1 MEPFEQE
8 EGVSLKPV
16 VRRTA
21 NMKCLII
28 LSVLL
33 FTFLVISIV
42 FIALYLTERS
52 GTSRPKQQCSS
63 TSQKYCGSKS
73 CLFTAQGKIYCISGH
88 ENHVF
93 DNAELLVT
101 FHVNY
106 SPSSSR
112 KALEIIFRAENWVIH
127 NWRYRLLIYG
137 GILALN
143 FVC

>member
-1 MEPFEQE
+1 MEEFEQE
-8 EGVSLKPV
+8 QGVSLRPV

-52 GTSRPKQQCSS
+52 RTSRPEQQCSS

-73 CLFTAQGKIYCISGH
+73 CLFIAQGKIYCISGH
-88 ENHVF
+88 KHHVL

-106 SPSSSR
+106 SPS
-112 KALEIIFRAENWVIH
+112 
-127 NWRYRLLIYG
+127 
-137 GILALN
+137 
-143 FVC
+143 C

>member
-1 MEPFEQE
+1 MEAFEQQQ
-8 EGVSLKPV
+8 GVSLRPV

-52 GTSRPKQQCSS
+52 GTSRPEQQCSS

-73 CLFTAQGKIYCISGH
+73 CLFIAQGKIYCISGH
-88 ENHVF
+88 KNHVF
-93 DNAELLVT
+93 DNAELLVKL
-101 FHVNY
+101 F
-106 SPSSSR
+106 PKLLKESSR
-112 KALEIIFRAENWVIH
+112 DNFPCGKLSDSQLMFVNFQPISEITI
-127 NWRYRLLIYG
+127 
-137 GILALN
+137 
-143 FVC
+143 

>member
-1 MEPFEQE
+1 MEAFEQQQ
-8 EGVSLKPV
+8 GVSLRPV

-21 NMKCLII
+21 NMKYLII

-42 FIALYLTERS
+42 FIALYLTERFE
-52 GTSRPKQQCSS
+52 TSRPEQQCSS

-73 CLFTAQGKIYCISGH
+73 CLFIAQSKIYCISGH
-88 ENHVF
+88 KHHVL

-106 SPSSSR
+106 SPS
-112 KALEIIFRAENWVIH
+112 
-127 NWRYRLLIYG
+127 
-137 GILALN
+137 
-143 FVC
+143 C

>member
-1 MEPFEQE
+1 MEPFKQE
-8 EGVSLKPV
+8 EGVSFKPV
-16 VRRTA
+16 VRRTT

-42 FIALYLTERS
+42 FIALYLTERF
-52 GTSRPKQQCSS
+52 GTSRPEQQCSS

-88 ENHVF
+88 EHHVF

-106 SPSSSR
+106 SPSCLR
-112 KALEIIFRAENWVIH
+112 KALEIISVRKIE
-127 NWRYRLLIYG
+127 
-137 GILALN
+137 
-143 FVC
+143 